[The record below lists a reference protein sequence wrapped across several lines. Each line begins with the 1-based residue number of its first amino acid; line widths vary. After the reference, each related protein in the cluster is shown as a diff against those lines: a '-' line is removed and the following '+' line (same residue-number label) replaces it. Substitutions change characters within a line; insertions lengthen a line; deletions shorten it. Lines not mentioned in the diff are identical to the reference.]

1 MDEPYASLPTD
12 LDNAPYGAV
21 LRTRPEH
28 RTDTPR
34 SRQTTGHGRLEPLTR
49 ARRGG
54 VWPRDAKVELAQ
66 LVHQLGHELGAPM
79 WFITGEN
86 EQKAKNLSANPR
98 CALTAGTDTL
108 TGEARFAERMAA

>member
-1 MDEPYASLPTD
+1 
-12 LDNAPYGAV
+12 
-21 LRTRPEH
+21 
-28 RTDTPR
+28 
-34 SRQTTGHGRLEPLTR
+34 
-49 ARRGG
+49 
-54 VWPRDAKVELAQ
+54 
-66 LVHQLGHELGAPM
+66 M